1 MLIQQDKKNFLGN
14 INNKNQ
20 KLKLIVL
27 NIVMGMEKIYYNH
40 LLQLQKL
47 RFKKFLIIKLFFF
60 FWEDLYLFNQFFL
73 CLNSFTNSFYLVFL
87 MNKFL

>member
-60 FWEDLYLFNQFFL
+60 YHKNIL
-73 CLNSFTNSFYLVFL
+73 
-87 MNKFL
+87 KI